1 MRDSSITNKERLQHI
16 LEAISKINGFIDGEC
31 KESFLNNVILQ
42 NAILFQFAIIGE
54 AVVHIDRDLLDKY
67 PYPWHNVRAFRNF
80 ILHEYHAIE
89 IWIVWETA
97 KNNLPELKQI
107 IETILDK
114 EVKVHP
120 END

>member
-16 LEAISKINGFIDGEC
+16 LEAIFNINDFIDGKS
-31 KESFLNNVILQ
+31 KESFLNNVVLQ

-67 PYPWHNVRAFRNF
+67 PYTWHNIRSFRNF

-107 IETILDK
+107 IETILNK
-114 EVKVHP
+114 EY
-120 END
+120 

>member
-16 LEAISKINGFIDGEC
+16 LEAISKINDFIDRKS

-67 PYPWHNVRAFRNF
+67 PYPWHNIRSFRNF

-89 IWIVWETA
+89 IWIVWETP
-97 KNNLPELKQI
+97 KKQVI
-107 IETILDK
+107 Q
-114 EVKVHP
+114 
-120 END
+120 

>member
-16 LEAISKINGFIDGEC
+16 LEAISNINSFINGKS

-67 PYPWHNVRAFRNF
+67 PYPWHNIRSIRNF
-80 ILHEYHAIE
+80 ILLFRA
-89 IWIVWETA
+89 
-97 KNNLPELKQI
+97 
-107 IETILDK
+107 
-114 EVKVHP
+114 
-120 END
+120 

>member
-16 LEAISKINGFIDGEC
+16 LEAISKIDDFLDGES
-31 KESFLNNVILQ
+31 KESFLKSEVLK
-42 NAILFQFAIIGE
+42 NAALFQFSIIGE
-54 AVVHIDRDLLDKY
+54 AVVHIDRNVLKKY

-97 KNNLPELKQI
+97 QNDLPKLKQV
-107 IETILDK
+107 IETILDN
-114 EVKVHP
+114 EF
-120 END
+120 